1 LLVSSSEA
9 ESSLEVLADIQAA
22 AAVALVNSSDSLLV
36 ACLVVESNLVGSK
49 LAVLATERVVAV
61 VAAVL
66 VAVLVACS
74 EAYSVADRITS
85 QTATMGTAIR
95 APPPAGPTQAQHHQ
109 PPTTPAVLRVIPARA
124 TRHPHLGSNTV
135 KAKAM
140 EVMGHNNTPRSH
152 SMANSTDRDRDRD
165 SMAMGRRL
173 DSVDNRVTG
182 GQLLATVKD
191 LQQADRQVGTG
202 NKPAMEALH
211 TAPRPAAHTAARPT
225 TITTSTTSTAVPQR
239 MRTSTQEASSTLHLR
254 AVATNLA
261 MAVLR
266 VITPLSRDG
275 SKLHASQIAKIK
287 AL

>member
-1 LLVSSSEA
+1 MAAAAAALVISWASLLVSSSEA

-49 LAVLATERVVAV
+49 LAVLATERVVVV

-66 VAVLVACS
+66 VVVLVACS
-74 EAYSVADRITS
+74 EAYSVADRYATFLVARVRRADSNSITS

-165 SMAMGRRL
+165 SMATGRRL

-182 GQLLATVKD
+182 GQLLATVKG

-202 NKPAMEALH
+202 NKVCDQRWHADRFFVEL
-211 TAPRPAAHTAARPT
+211 TVYSRLWRPCIRRRAQRP
-225 TITTSTTSTAVPQR
+225 IRRLGQ
-239 MRTSTQEASSTLHLR
+239 LR
-254 AVATNLA
+254 
-261 MAVLR
+261 
-266 VITPLSRDG
+266 
-275 SKLHASQIAKIK
+275 
-287 AL
+287 